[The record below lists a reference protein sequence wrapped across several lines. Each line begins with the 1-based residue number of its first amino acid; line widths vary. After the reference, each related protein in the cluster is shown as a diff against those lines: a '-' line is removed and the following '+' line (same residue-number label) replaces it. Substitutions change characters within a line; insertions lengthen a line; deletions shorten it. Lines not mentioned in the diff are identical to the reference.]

1 MTSKGLFITFEGPDG
16 CGKTT
21 IINLIYKDL
30 QKKFGKNKVVLTREP
45 GGKNNV
51 VAEDIRNILLNKLSY
66 NICDQTEALLFAAS
80 RAQHVK
86 DFIIP
91 NLKKGKIVLC
101 DRYIHSSLVYQGYA
115 RGLGIQNVW
124 DINKF
129 AIDNTMPNFTVL
141 LLLDAK
147 TGLER
152 IKQNKQ
158 RDVNRLDKEK
168 LEMHN
173 KVYQGYMKISKL
185 YKNKMVVIDASK
197 PVEEVHQ
204 DVLSKILKKISK
216 AYVK

>member
-1 MTSKGLFITFEGPDG
+1 
-16 CGKTT
+16 
-21 IINLIYKDL
+21 
-30 QKKFGKNKVVLTREP
+30 
-45 GGKNNV
+45 
-51 VAEDIRNILLNKLSY
+51 
-66 NICDQTEALLFAAS
+66 
-80 RAQHVK
+80 
-86 DFIIP
+86 
-91 NLKKGKIVLC
+91 
-101 DRYIHSSLVYQGYA
+101 
-115 RGLGIQNVW
+115 
-124 DINKF
+124 
-129 AIDNTMPNFTVL
+129 MPNFTVL